1 MNYIIKNDRTYETI
15 AGYVFKTK
23 TGSIAKG
30 LRLAPSDSIDNYE
43 VIEEPVEE
51 EIIEEEKLEN
61 LSKEEL
67 IERLKNTENQNI

>member
-1 MNYIIKNDRTYETI
+1 MNYIIKNDGTYETI

-30 LRLAPSDSIDNYE
+30 LRLAPNDSIENYE

-51 EIIEEEKLEN
+51 ITEEN
-61 LSKEEL
+61 PTYEEL
-67 IERLKNTENQNI
+67 LEMYNKQTFENSENQAI

>member
-1 MNYIIKNDRTYETI
+1 MNYIIKNDGTYETI
-15 AGYVFKTK
+15 DGYVFKTK

-30 LRLAPSDSIDNYE
+30 LRLGVNDSIENYE

-67 IERLKNTENQNI
+67 IERLQNTENQGI